1 VDRAELELQLE
12 VWKDL
17 AISKQMLIGAA
28 AEALGI
34 SSDCSMAGIKK
45 AFEEA
50 TKRASDADAAVAKAK
65 EDADKAVVEMQ
76 AKVKESDV
84 AHSKAMDNAEIA
96 HEAKLAAEHRVNAG
110 REANL
115 DALKKAK
122 LEIAD
127 KDKSLKQIKK
137 ILHDSPENVI
147 KKLKTLKKEK
157 MDEGNLRK
165 KAEEDA
171 RKQRKDKQKAEQE
184 FKDLEASLEQAT
196 KLVENIKELKTFS
209 ESQYDQ
215 LKGLVKDKSSLEK
228 TPALDE
234 DLMDSIE
241 KLATKDEKPSKDDS
255 KSGSAKGNTKGSGKK
270 SASKKKA
277 AKKRKK

>member
-34 SSDCSMAGIKK
+34 KSDCSMGDIKD
-45 AFEEA
+45 AFEDA
-50 TKRASDADAAVAKAK
+50 TKRATDADAAIAKAK
-65 EDADKAVVEMQ
+65 EDANNLVAEMQ
-76 AKVKESDV
+76 AKVKASDI
-84 AHSKAMDNAEIA
+84 AHAKAMDEAEVA

-110 REANL
+110 REANS
-115 DALKKAK
+115 DSLKKAK
-122 LEIAD
+122 QEIAD

-184 FKDLEASLEQAT
+184 FKDLEASLEQAA
-196 KLVENIKELKTFS
+196 KLVENIKELKKFS

-215 LKGLVKDKSSLEK
+215 LKELVKDKSSLEK

-241 KLATKDEKPSKDDS
+241 QLATKDEKPSKDDS
-255 KSGSAKGNTKGSGKK
+255 KSGSAKGNAKK
-270 SASKKKA
+270 SATKKKA
-277 AKKRKK
+277 GKKKRK

>member
-34 SSDCSMAGIKK
+34 KSDCSMGDIKD
-45 AFEEA
+45 AFEKA
-50 TKRASDADAAVAKAK
+50 TKRATDADAAIANAK
-65 EDADKAVVEMQ
+65 EDADSLVAEMQ
-76 AKVKESDV
+76 AKVKQSDI
-84 AHSKAMDNAEIA
+84 AHSKAMEDAEVA

-110 REANL
+110 REANS
-115 DALKKAK
+115 DSLKKAK
-122 LEIAD
+122 QEIAD

-137 ILHDSPENVI
+137 ILHDSPENVV
-147 KKLKTLKKEK
+147 KKLKALKKEK

-184 FKDLEASLEQAT
+184 FKDLEASLEQAA
-196 KLVENIKELKTFS
+196 KLVENIKELKKFS

-215 LKGLVKDKSSLEK
+215 LKKLVKDKSSLEK

-234 DLMDSIE
+234 DLMESIE
-241 KLATKDEKPSKDDS
+241 QLATKDDKP
-255 KSGSAKGNTKGSGKK
+255 GSASKNKDHLKSSSPKGNSKK
-270 SASKKKA
+270 SAAKKKA
-277 AKKRKK
+277 GKK

>member
-1 VDRAELELQLE
+1 MDRAELELQLE

-34 SSDCSMAGIKK
+34 KSDCSMGDIKD
-45 AFEEA
+45 AFEDA
-50 TKRASDADAAVAKAK
+50 TKRATDADAAIAKAK
-65 EDADKAVVEMQ
+65 EDANNLVAEMQ
-76 AKVKESDV
+76 AKVKASDI
-84 AHSKAMDNAEIA
+84 AHAKAMDEAEVA

-110 REANL
+110 REANS
-115 DALKKAK
+115 DSLKKAK
-122 LEIAD
+122 QEIAD

-184 FKDLEASLEQAT
+184 FKDLEASLEQAA
-196 KLVENIKELKTFS
+196 KLVENIKELKKFS

-215 LKGLVKDKSSLEK
+215 LKELVKDKSSLEK

-241 KLATKDEKPSKDDS
+241 QLATKDEKPSKDDS
-255 KSGSAKGNTKGSGKK
+255 KSGSAKGNAKK
-270 SASKKKA
+270 SATKKKA
-277 AKKRKK
+277 GKKKRK